1 MAGLVDINEEI
12 STRWQWNE
20 CCVALGRHCE
30 RNGRKGGA
38 QKVHQLHS
46 ITGTP
51 SEHRASLFSQA
62 ELNNIVELKRVR
74 ARACVC
80 RPFGVVWPARIR
92 APWLDYCVLTP
103 VLLLRLRAGKGW
115 RCRAVSCGDD
125 LKGGEFSCGCWF
137 ALRPFWFVYGHL
149 LVEIQSNP
157 RAMVTVSRERQI
169 ANLFDISLD

>member
-1 MAGLVDINEEI
+1 MKKLAPVDSETNVALHWGDAASAAEGKVARKKCINCTRLPGPHRNIGLVYFPRP
-12 STRWQWNE
+12 SWTTLSSWKE
-20 CCVALGRHCE
+20 CA
-30 RNGRKGGA
+30 
-38 QKVHQLHS
+38 
-46 ITGTP
+46 
-51 SEHRASLFSQA
+51 
-62 ELNNIVELKRVR
+62 R
-74 ARACVC
+74 ARVC

-125 LKGGEFSCGCWF
+125 LKDGEFSCGCWF

-169 ANLFDISLD
+169 AYLFDISLD